1 MKYLCPRDFR
11 RGEMEEKMK
20 AVVSVIGKDKIG
32 ILAMIANE
40 CANASI
46 NILDVSQTIVDGMF
60 TMTMSVDFS
69 SMSESLDTFSTH
81 MEEMGKEKG
90 LVIRVMHQDIF
101 DSMHK
106 I

>member
-1 MKYLCPRDFR
+1 
-11 RGEMEEKMK
+11 MK

-69 SMSESLDTFSTH
+69 SLSESLDTFSTH

>member
-1 MKYLCPRDFR
+1 
-11 RGEMEEKMK
+11 MK
-20 AVVSVIGKDKIG
+20 AVISVIGKDKVG

-60 TMTMSVDFS
+60 TMTMSVDFMGLS
-69 SMSESLDTFSTH
+69 KPLQEFSTY
-81 MEEMGKEKG
+81 MEELGKAKG

>member
-1 MKYLCPRDFR
+1 
-11 RGEMEEKMK
+11 MK

-81 MEEMGKEKG
+81 MEEMGKQKG

>member
-1 MKYLCPRDFR
+1 
-11 RGEMEEKMK
+11 MK
-20 AVVSVIGKDKIG
+20 AVISVIGKDKVG

-40 CANASI
+40 CAKASI

-60 TMTMSVDFS
+60 TMTMSVDFEGMEKSLGEFS
-69 SMSESLDTFSTH
+69 SY
-81 MEEMGKEKG
+81 MEELGKDKG

>member
-1 MKYLCPRDFR
+1 
-11 RGEMEEKMK
+11 MK

>member
-1 MKYLCPRDFR
+1 
-11 RGEMEEKMK
+11 MK
-20 AVVSVIGKDKIG
+20 AVVSVIGKDIIG

>member
-1 MKYLCPRDFR
+1 
-11 RGEMEEKMK
+11 MK
-20 AVVSVIGKDKIG
+20 AIITVIGKDKVG

-40 CANASI
+40 CAQANI
-46 NILDVSQTIVDGMF
+46 NVLDVSQTIVDGFF
-60 TMTMSVDFS
+60 TMTMSVDLEGMSSSLSSFS
-69 SMSESLDTFSTH
+69 DYMDQL
-81 MEEMGKEKG
+81 GKEKG

>member
-1 MKYLCPRDFR
+1 
-11 RGEMEEKMK
+11 MK

-69 SMSESLDTFSTH
+69 SMSEPLDTFSTH

>member
-1 MKYLCPRDFR
+1 
-11 RGEMEEKMK
+11 MK

-69 SMSESLDTFSTH
+69 SMSESLDSFSTH

>member
-1 MKYLCPRDFR
+1 
-11 RGEMEEKMK
+11 MK

-106 I
+106 V

>member
-1 MKYLCPRDFR
+1 
-11 RGEMEEKMK
+11 MK

-46 NILDVSQTIVDGMF
+46 NILDISQTIVDGMF

>member
-1 MKYLCPRDFR
+1 
-11 RGEMEEKMK
+11 MK

-60 TMTMSVDFS
+60 TMTMSVDFFFFF
-69 SMSESLDTFSTH
+69 ESLDTFSTH

>member
-1 MKYLCPRDFR
+1 
-11 RGEMEEKMK
+11 MK
-20 AVVSVIGKDKIG
+20 AIITVIGKDKVG

-40 CANASI
+40 CAKENI
-46 NILDVSQTIVDGMF
+46 NILDVSQTIVDGFF
-60 TMTMSVDFS
+60 TMTMSVDIQGMDTALSIFS
-69 SMSESLDTFSTH
+69 DRMDGL
-81 MEEMGKEKG
+81 GKEKS

>member
-1 MKYLCPRDFR
+1 
-11 RGEMEEKMK
+11 MK
-20 AVVSVIGKDKIG
+20 AIITVIGKDKVG

-40 CANASI
+40 CAKANI
-46 NILDVSQTIVDGMF
+46 NILDVSQTIVDGFF
-60 TMTMSVDFS
+60 TMTMSVGLEGMDSALSSFS
-69 SMSESLDTFSTH
+69 EH
-81 MEEMGKEKG
+81 MDALGKEKD

>member
-1 MKYLCPRDFR
+1 
-11 RGEMEEKMK
+11 MK
-20 AVVSVIGKDKIG
+20 AVVSVMGKDKIG

>member
-1 MKYLCPRDFR
+1 
-11 RGEMEEKMK
+11 MK
-20 AVVSVIGKDKIG
+20 AIITVIGKDKVG

-40 CANASI
+40 CAKENI
-46 NILDVSQTIVDGMF
+46 NILDVSQTIVDGFF
-60 TMTMSVDFS
+60 TMTMSVDSQGMDTALSIFS
-69 SMSESLDTFSTH
+69 DRMDGL
-81 MEEMGKEKG
+81 GKEKG

>member
-1 MKYLCPRDFR
+1 
-11 RGEMEEKMK
+11 MK

-32 ILAMIANE
+32 LLAMIANE

>member
-1 MKYLCPRDFR
+1 
-11 RGEMEEKMK
+11 MK

-81 MEEMGKEKG
+81 MEEMEKEKG

>member
-1 MKYLCPRDFR
+1 
-11 RGEMEEKMK
+11 MK
-20 AVVSVIGKDKIG
+20 AVISVIGKDKVG

-40 CANASI
+40 CAKASI

-60 TMTMSVDFS
+60 TMTMSVDFEAMEKSLGEFS
-69 SMSESLDTFSTH
+69 SC
-81 MEEMGKEKG
+81 MEELGKDKG

>member
-1 MKYLCPRDFR
+1 
-11 RGEMEEKMK
+11 MK

-69 SMSESLDTFSTH
+69 SMSEALDTCSTH

>member
-1 MKYLCPRDFR
+1 
-11 RGEMEEKMK
+11 MK
-20 AVVSVIGKDKIG
+20 AIITVIGKDKVG

-40 CANASI
+40 CAKENI
-46 NILDVSQTIVDGMF
+46 NILDVSQTIVDGFF
-60 TMTMSVDFS
+60 TMTMSVDIQGMDTALS
-69 SMSESLDTFSTH
+69 TFSDR
-81 MEEMGKEKG
+81 MDGLGKEKG

>member
-1 MKYLCPRDFR
+1 
-11 RGEMEEKMK
+11 MK
-20 AVVSVIGKDKIG
+20 AIITVIGKDRVG

-40 CANASI
+40 CMKSNV
-46 NILDVSQTIVDGMF
+46 NILDVSQTIVDGFF
-60 TMTMSVDFS
+60 TMTMSGDFEKATQS
-69 SMSESLDTFSTH
+69 ISDFAVY
-81 MEEMGKEKG
+81 MEKLGKEKD

>member
-1 MKYLCPRDFR
+1 
-11 RGEMEEKMK
+11 MK

-81 MEEMGKEKG
+81 MEETGKEKG

>member
-1 MKYLCPRDFR
+1 
-11 RGEMEEKMK
+11 MK

-81 MEEMGKEKG
+81 MEEIGKEKG

>member
-1 MKYLCPRDFR
+1 
-11 RGEMEEKMK
+11 MK
-20 AVVSVIGKDKIG
+20 AVITVLGKDKVG

-40 CANASI
+40 CMNASV
-46 NILDVSQTIVDGMF
+46 NILDVAQTIVDGMF
-60 TMTMSVDFS
+60 TMTMSVDYS
-69 SMSESLDTFSTH
+69 GMNKSLGEFGDY
-81 MEEMGKEKG
+81 MKDLGEQKG

>member
-1 MKYLCPRDFR
+1 
-11 RGEMEEKMK
+11 MK

-32 ILAMIANE
+32 ILAMIAND

-101 DSMHK
+101 DSMHN

>member
-1 MKYLCPRDFR
+1 
-11 RGEMEEKMK
+11 MK

-101 DSMHK
+101 FLIHK

>member
-1 MKYLCPRDFR
+1 
-11 RGEMEEKMK
+11 MK

-40 CANASI
+40 CADASI

-81 MEEMGKEKG
+81 MEEIGKEKG

>member
-1 MKYLCPRDFR
+1 
-11 RGEMEEKMK
+11 MK
-20 AVVSVIGKDKIG
+20 AVITVIGKDKVG

-40 CANASI
+40 CANASV

-69 SMSESLDTFSTH
+69 QMEKQLGDFSDY
-81 MEEMGKEKG
+81 MEELGKQKG

-101 DSMHK
+101 DSMHR

>member
-1 MKYLCPRDFR
+1 
-11 RGEMEEKMK
+11 MK
-20 AVVSVIGKDKIG
+20 AVITVIGKDKVG

-40 CANASI
+40 CANATV

-69 SMSESLDTFSTH
+69 KMEKQLGDFSDY
-81 MEEMGKEKG
+81 MEELGKQKG

-101 DSMHK
+101 DSMHR

>member
-1 MKYLCPRDFR
+1 
-11 RGEMEEKMK
+11 MK
-20 AVVSVIGKDKIG
+20 AIITVIGKDKVG

-40 CANASI
+40 CAKENI
-46 NILDVSQTIVDGMF
+46 NILDVSQTIVDGFF
-60 TMTMSVDFS
+60 TMTMSVVIQGMDTALSAFS
-69 SMSESLDTFSTH
+69 ERMDGL
-81 MEEMGKEKG
+81 GKEKG

>member
-1 MKYLCPRDFR
+1 
-11 RGEMEEKMK
+11 MK

-81 MEEMGKEKG
+81 MEEMGKEKC

>member
-1 MKYLCPRDFR
+1 
-11 RGEMEEKMK
+11 MK
-20 AVVSVIGKDKIG
+20 AVVSVIGKDKVG

-69 SMSESLDTFSTH
+69 SMSGSLDAFSTH

>member
-1 MKYLCPRDFR
+1 
-11 RGEMEEKMK
+11 MK
-20 AVVSVIGKDKIG
+20 AIITVIGKDKVG

-40 CANASI
+40 CAQANI
-46 NILDVSQTIVDGMF
+46 NVLDVSQTIVDGFF
-60 TMTMSVDFS
+60 TMTMSVDLEGMPSSLSSFS
-69 SMSESLDTFSTH
+69 DYMDQL
-81 MEEMGKEKG
+81 GKEKG